1 MKTSKSPLPTLC
13 LSMRLQRE
21 GNSEQ
26 RIKYEKKPQL
36 SKSDACLSSNKCNKK
51 LQPMKECP
59 YNSRSEFYV
68 PSNHLRESTKSSF
81 MQKVVSTK
89 MMCIKTLQNRLTDAH
104 YHLNELATENK
115 LLKTL
120 QRRQDLA
127 LRKYEGTNA
136 ELPRIINTHHEEL
149 RILQSKYKNLKCQH
163 RSNCELLKQKEVKIL
178 LIQDQNKHLLQLSK
192 DRNLEERESLKLK
205 LSDLNYKVEQQEKTI
220 DTLNKKLAIET
231 KYLKQQLHLEITKHK
246 DTQKKLQE
254 TINRLKST
262 EELLENKE
270 HKLVYKKQLNLSH
283 TMQNTRRISHLNLE
297 NRLDSSDGEN
307 LNTSKVSL
315 NDLENW
321 KDSLNIR
328 DVEKFIKQLNL
339 FKQSNALNSTFTNSE
354 CPVIKMM
361 ECDEET
367 NLSLE
372 NLGSNENNIVI
383 HEQDAETETKCYN
396 DNDNYVD
403 CRRMDPEISLDNR
416 TESPNLVETID
427 TSLPKLEKLHIKYS
441 ISEESEPE
449 SFTEV
454 NEEMKDEILNTAHA
468 ENDLTENLRF
478 KKKITYD
485 KDRLLAVMRAI
496 DDNEV
501 LNM

>member
-1 MKTSKSPLPTLC
+1 MF
-13 LSMRLQRE
+13 E
-21 GNSEQ
+21 
-26 RIKYEKKPQL
+26 Y
-36 SKSDACLSSNKCNKK
+36 
-51 LQPMKECP
+51 
-59 YNSRSEFYV
+59 F
-68 PSNHLRESTKSSF
+68 
-81 MQKVVSTK
+81 
-89 MMCIKTLQNRLTDAH
+89 
-104 YHLNELATENK
+104 
-115 LLKTL
+115 
-120 QRRQDLA
+120 
-127 LRKYEGTNA
+127 
-136 ELPRIINTHHEEL
+136 
-149 RILQSKYKNLKCQH
+149 
-163 RSNCELLKQKEVKIL
+163 
-178 LIQDQNKHLLQLSK
+178 
-192 DRNLEERESLKLK
+192 
-205 LSDLNYKVEQQEKTI
+205 
-220 DTLNKKLAIET
+220 
-231 KYLKQQLHLEITKHK
+231 
-246 DTQKKLQE
+246 
-254 TINRLKST
+254 
-262 EELLENKE
+262 
-270 HKLVYKKQLNLSH
+270 
-283 TMQNTRRISHLNLE
+283 
-297 NRLDSSDGEN
+297 RLDSSDGEN